1 MSLTPSKKLQLAD
14 MHHLFKDDLSYQAFV
29 QSVRDTIASNEP
41 APTPILIGGQVVC
54 HIIPP
59 EATS

>member
-1 MSLTPSKKLQLAD
+1 MSKTPSKGLQLAD
-14 MHHLFKDDLSYQAFV
+14 MRHLFKDDLSYQAFV
-29 QSVRDTIASNEP
+29 QSIRDTVGCNEP